1 MNKMFLVFAAAA
13 GAVAVA
19 LGALLSHT
27 LKQTMPPQAVD
38 VFETGVRYQFYHVF
52 ALLATGILS
61 ERFPGSWTNRAGSSF
76 IGGIVLFSGSLYVI
90 AFMKTAS
97 LPVPVGVGILTPLGG
112 VLFIGGWIMLA
123 IALLKGRSS

>member
-1 MNKMFLVFAAAA
+1 MNKMFLVFAAVA

-27 LKQTMPPQAVD
+27 LRETMTPQSVE
-38 VFETGVRYQFYHVF
+38 VFEVGVRYQFYHVF

-61 ERFPGSWTNRAGSSF
+61 ERFPGAWTNRAGSSF
-76 IGGIVLFSGSLYVI
+76 IGGILLFPGSLYLI

-97 LPVPVGVGILTPLGG
+97 LAVPVAIGILTPLGG
-112 VLFIGGWIMLA
+112 LLFVAGWVMLA
-123 IALLKGRSS
+123 VALMKGRSS